1 MSPGGRNGGG
11 ATAADDSG
19 RSREEAEAALARLR
33 EAQAELVS
41 SARLA
46 TLGTMVAGIAHEL
59 NTPLGALNSNHDVL
73 RRSLEHLQEILA
85 DERVD
90 EDELDQV
97 RRIVSAVDGIIRT
110 NNMAVDRM
118 VSLVKSLRSFGRPD
132 RAEVDR
138 VDLHEGIDST
148 LEILRHELRD
158 GIRVVKDYGE
168 LPEVKCYPNQLN
180 QVFMNLLL
188 NAIQALPDGEGTI
201 EIRTRARDGERVSI
215 RVRDDGVG
223 IPEEDRR
230 RIFEPG
236 FTTKGGG
243 SGDSSRMGMGLGLLI
258 CHQVVDRHGGE
269 IEVESEPGEGTAFTV
284 RIPTELP
291 EETG

>member
-1 MSPGGRNGGG
+1 MSPGPG
-11 ATAADDSG
+11 SS
-19 RSREEAEAALARLR
+19 RSPEEAEAALARLR

-158 GIRVVKDYGE
+158 GIRVVKDYGD
-168 LPEVKCYPNQLN
+168 LPRVKCYPNQLN

-188 NAIQALPDGEGTI
+188 NAIQAFPDEGGTI
-201 EIRTRARDGERVSI
+201 EITTRSHDDRVSI

-223 IPEEDRR
+223 IPEEDRK

-243 SGDSSRMGMGLGLLI
+243 GGDPSRMGMGLGLLI
-258 CHQVVDRHGGE
+258 CHQVVDRHEGE
-269 IEVESEPGEGTAFTV
+269 IEVESEPEEGTAFTV
-284 RIPTELP
+284 RLP
-291 EETG
+291 VQLREEPH